1 MLVGRD
7 GTTFLYLMVFGAACE
22 EPDSGKGLLGST
34 GVCGELQSGI
44 NVLEFRFGA
53 GGLADV
59 NGAAVSLLH
68 GGGNTHLAG
77 EGGAQG
83 VPGVV
88 PAAVFE
94 PQANGVDD
102 DIGEEADE
110 QVSVDTPFILV
121 VDRTKPQVSL
131 E

>member
-1 MLVGRD
+1 MALHFCIWWFWSGVRS
-7 GTTFLYLMVFGAACE
+7 L
-22 EPDSGKGLLGST
+22 DSGKGLLGST

-44 NVLEFRFGA
+44 DVLEFRFGA
-53 GGLADV
+53 GGFADV
-59 NGAAVSLLH
+59 NGSAVSLLH
-68 GGGNTHLAG
+68 GGGNPHLAG
-77 EGGAQG
+77 EGSAQG

-94 PQANGVDD
+94 LQANGVDD